1 MPDYM
6 VIERFKDGHSA
17 PAYARF
23 HSRGRMLPDG
33 LTYLDSWLSARD
45 DTCYQLMRTDDP
57 ETFDSW
63 TRNWD
68 DLVDFEV
75 IELKEKPTGS

>member
-1 MPDYM
+1 MPEYM
-6 VIERFKDGHSA
+6 VIERFKAGHSEA
-17 PAYARF
+17 VYDRF
-23 HSRGRMLPDG
+23 CRKGRMLPEG

-45 DTCYQLMRTDDP
+45 DTCYQLMRTDHP
-57 ETFDSW
+57 EIFDSW